1 MRLRPP
7 PRETQDEEAHR
18 ALGYASPSVEIDGWS
33 MSRMRVQGSASGCRR
48 PAALARLIGPR
59 SRAGWPRA
67 LNTLGSIAREKARIC
82 ALTFAC
88 SQDDPHPTDAG
99 YRAIA
104 AVVWAASG
112 YKHRS

>member
-1 MRLRPP
+1 VFNP
-7 PRETQDEEAHR
+7 Q
-18 ALGYASPSVEIDGWS
+18 
-33 MSRMRVQGSASGCRR
+33 
-48 PAALARLIGPR
+48 
-59 SRAGWPRA
+59 
-67 LNTLGSIAREKARIC
+67 GSIAREKARIC